1 MAMNTLKELVEA
13 IKTRSK
19 TIAETTSGT
28 IAGSTANDMVYIAKA
43 VEAITGADALL
54 QLFDEANE
62 PSKVFDYSAATNG
75 VWTLTIDDISKPVL
89 KFTQASSPSQA
100 SLTVVV
106 PNRGFT
112 QVIKN
117 ETTKDIYVQYSG
129 ETNNA
134 NKAKVQPEKLDGS
147 MVITLLVAQTKYN
160 T

>member
-19 TIAETTSGT
+19 TIAETTTGT
-28 IAGSTANDMVYIAKA
+28 VAGSTANDMVYIAKA

-62 PSKVFDYSAATNG
+62 PSKVFDYSVATNG

-134 NKAKVQPEKLDGS
+134 NNC
-147 MVITLLVAQTKYN
+147 LLYTSPSPRD
-160 T
+160 